1 MLLFPPT
8 RCQFSCDSC
17 FPAGSSLPRSLT
29 FYFFF
34 LLTCDSSCW
43 NHICSEMSLTAF
55 EVRFCCDVCK
65 RSNNKM
71 KYKNGFVH
79 DRMIRM
85 AKYMDDDR
93 DGKRTASKY
102 QMTVVMEE
110 ISLFKKCHY
119 FRAVLPFYR
128 WNDIKAVWEDD
139 ATASMTTAVSFSLMM
154 AWHRFPLPPHQR
166 TLSPWTLVTGRA
178 ICYAVCV
185 CVCVCCG
192 VCVMAAGDKWKTFPY
207 VRSCERV
214 LMTPKSSSDW
224 LSDLQQVMPD
234 SWCVLGDGQSI

>member
-1 MLLFPPT
+1 
-8 RCQFSCDSC
+8 
-17 FPAGSSLPRSLT
+17 
-29 FYFFF
+29 
-34 LLTCDSSCW
+34 
-43 NHICSEMSLTAF
+43 
-55 EVRFCCDVCK
+55 
-65 RSNNKM
+65 
-71 KYKNGFVH
+71 
-79 DRMIRM
+79 MIRM

-93 DGKRTASKY
+93 DGKRAASKY

-185 CVCVCCG
+185 CVCVLRCVWWRRVTSGRRFHTSAPVKEFLWPLNPLQIGSLICNKWCQIAD
-192 VCVMAAGDKWKTFPY
+192 VCSETDS
-207 VRSCERV
+207 RSN
-214 LMTPKSSSDW
+214 K
-224 LSDLQQVMPD
+224 DLF
-234 SWCVLGDGQSI
+234 SLHTNFW